1 MLSVYTLIFLNLLI
15 YCTPALSSGD
25 WSRLLSFPEEV
36 IWRYGFTLPALEQGE
51 WTRLF
56 SAMFL
61 HAYWFHILLNMV
73 LLALIGEVVHRFYRY
88 DFKILTIYFLSGIG
102 GFLMHTLMYSP
113 DVVRVSVGASGAIFG
128 LFGALIL
135 PAFVMKRRAYGLRL
149 VIVALAQI
157 WFDAQIPLVDGAAHL
172 GGLGTGCL
180 LSIWLF
186 SKSHSLV
193 SPKPSRRS
201 KVVPLR
207 RK

>member
-25 WSRLLSFPEEV
+25 WTQLLSFPEEV

-73 LLALIGEVVHRFYRY
+73 LLALIGEVVQRFYRY
-88 DFKILTIYFLSGIG
+88 DFKILILYLLSGLG
-102 GFLMHTLMYSP
+102 GFLAHLVMYST
-113 DVVRVSVGASGAIFG
+113 DVPRVSVGASGAIFG

-135 PAFVMKRRAYGLRL
+135 PAFATRRRAYGLRL
-149 VIVALAQI
+149 VIVALFQI
-157 WFDAQIPLVDGAAHL
+157 WFDSQIPLVDGAAHL
-172 GGLGTGCL
+172 GGLGTGLL
-180 LSIWLF
+180 LSTWLF
-186 SKSHSLV
+186 SKRHSLV
-193 SPKPSRRS
+193 SVKESRPSTTPSRR
-201 KVVPLR
+201 K
-207 RK
+207 